1 MVASQKLTRLM
12 ASCIDMPGEGLVGLH
27 VGAFDA
33 SVTVCNTEEG
43 GRVPSSKE
51 GWKELHMDEND
62 LQLGQALLITTGTTT
77 CRKLHMMFAP
87 TSSNNWAVCY
97 LFLLSFAN
105 KLACF
110 PMLNLVLA
118 I

>member
-43 GRVPSSKE
+43 GRVPFIWTKMTSTCK
-51 GWKELHMDEND
+51 KMHM
-62 LQLGQALLITTGTTT
+62 L
-77 CRKLHMMFAP
+77 FAP
-87 TSSNNWAVCY
+87 TSSNSWAVCY
-97 LFLLSFAN
+97 FFLFSFTN

-110 PMLNLVLA
+110 PMLNLILS